1 MENINFDLVR
11 ASKMLS
17 IISSDI
23 IKLFLSDG
31 RFILKRYSKDSI
43 IHLEDELCDKIEIIL
58 QGKVGIDSLD
68 AAGNLFS
75 ITDFFKDDI
84 LGGNLIFA
92 SNSFYPMTIT
102 SLTDIVVMQI
112 SKQVLFELFEINQLF
127 LIAFMRMISD
137 NAQIL
142 SRKIKHSINKSIRE
156 KILIY
161 LTRQKQMQKS
171 DKIKLNVSKT
181 KLAEKMG
188 VQRTSLSRE
197 LAKMKEEGLIDFN
210 RGEIIIIK
218 ELDNKDKKV

>member
-127 LIAFMRMISD
+127 LIEFMRMISD